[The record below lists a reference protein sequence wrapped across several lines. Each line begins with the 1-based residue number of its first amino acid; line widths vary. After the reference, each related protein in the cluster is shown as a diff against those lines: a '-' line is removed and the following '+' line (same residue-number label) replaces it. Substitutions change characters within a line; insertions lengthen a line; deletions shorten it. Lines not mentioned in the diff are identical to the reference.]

1 MAAITPQVLSA
12 GGAVTLAAASGGGDT
27 VAGGM
32 GAGGWRLSIIA
43 VVAVGGTATT
53 VSVNGTAV
61 ATGVTN
67 TTLVIPCSAGYNQA
81 GTTAITYSQVTGV
94 TVGAARL
101 ADPV

>member
-1 MAAITPQVLSA
+1 MAAITPQALSA
-12 GGAVTLAAASGGGDT
+12 GGGVTLSAASGGGDT
-27 VAGGM
+27 IAGGM
-32 GAGGWRLSIIA
+32 KAGGWGLAVIG

-53 VSVNGTAV
+53 VSVNGTAI

-67 TTLVIPCSAGYNQA
+67 TTLVFACGPGYNQT

-101 ADPV
+101 ADTV